1 MSNIVT
7 TLRHWIAT
15 RAERYVQQG
24 LQSIHHKLDKW
35 LLGEAHRQLSP
46 QKAAGIDGVTKEKY
60 GQDLS
65 ANVEALV
72 GRVRSQTYRAPP
84 VRHVDI
90 PKPDGSSRPLGIPT
104 YEDKVLQKAFVLL
117 VEPVFEREFSLK
129 TAVES

>member
-1 MSNIVT
+1 MSNFVT

-35 LLGEAHRQLSP
+35 LLDEAHRQLRP
-46 QKAAGIDGVTKEKY
+46 QKAVGIDGVSKEKY
-60 GQDLS
+60 GQELS

-84 VRHVDI
+84 ARHVDI
-90 PKPDGSSRPLGIPT
+90 PKP
-104 YEDKVLQKAFVLL
+104 
-117 VEPVFEREFSLK
+117 
-129 TAVES
+129 TADCSTGGLDRIYRI